1 MGYYDDRLATRAF
14 VNKFLL
20 ELTMKQGDLVGAWL
34 ISIGALGLKCNLQSQ
49 YLELAK
55 QVLKYWKTSF
65 EKTVFLPGRVRRIWV

>member
-55 QVLKYWKTSF
+55 QV
-65 EKTVFLPGRVRRIWV
+65 